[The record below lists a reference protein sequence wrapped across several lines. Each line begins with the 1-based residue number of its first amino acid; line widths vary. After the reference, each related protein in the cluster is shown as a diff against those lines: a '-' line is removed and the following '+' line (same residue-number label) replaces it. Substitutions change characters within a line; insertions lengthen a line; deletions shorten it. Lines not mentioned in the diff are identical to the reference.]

1 MPELPEVETVR
12 KGLVRLVQD
21 KTIAEVVVRWPRIIE
36 FPTVDEFCQELVGQR
51 IETITRRG
59 KFLLFKLTDFDLISH
74 LRMEGKYEY
83 FSEKNNPQPD
93 KHTHVIF
100 KFSDGSQLHYNDVRK
115 FGRMTLVAKGQGMLY
130 KGIQKL
136 GPEPIIE
143 EFLLGDFVEKLQC
156 SSSLIKPLLLN
167 QKVVAGLGNIY
178 TDEALWLAKI
188 HPQQPARTLNKTEIK
203 RLHQAIIEVLTKAVK
218 VGGTTIRTYKNAL
231 GEAGSF
237 QMELNVYAKTSEPC
251 PRCKTPIVK
260 IKVAQRGTHFCPHCQ
275 KLKRRKQS

>member
-74 LRMEGKYEY
+74 LRMEGKYDY

-115 FGRMTLVAKGQGMLY
+115 FGRMTLVATGQGVLY
-130 KGIQKL
+130 KGIQQL

>member
-115 FGRMTLVAKGQGMLY
+115 FGRMTLVATGQGVLY
-130 KGIQKL
+130 KGIQQL

>member
-143 EFLLGDFVEKLQC
+143 EFLLGDFVEKLQS

-203 RLHQAIIEVLTKAVK
+203 RLHQAIIEVLAKAVK

-237 QMELNVYAKTSEPC
+237 QMELNVYAKTAEPC
-251 PRCKTPIVK
+251 PRCKSPIVK